1 MKKKWWRRR
10 QRFKPFDRRALPLP
24 REISSADLFAEGLL
38 VAESAARIALRNRF
52 VVGALRG
59 DEPFTSQT
67 AVLEASRVLTE
78 LAEQCRAEAARTAL
92 ERETATERSGR
103 SQHQH
108 DYHRADAPNL
118 RRREQV
124 QEAIATE
131 FDTRAADPAY
141 LDTFVERAREDAWED
156 VADAIR
162 ARLDREWRGWPRV
175 EVDSDYVRDRDIRLE
190 LLRIDLERASETA
203 EIKRYRL
210 AAGVKLRGDTP

>member
-1 MKKKWWRRR
+1 MKKKGGGRRR
-10 QRFKPFDRRALPLP
+10 RFKPFDRRALPLP

-67 AVLEASRVLTE
+67 AVLEGGGVLTE
-78 LAEQCRAEAARTAL
+78 VEEEWGAEAARTAL

-131 FDTRAADPAY
+131 FDTRAAD
-141 LDTFVERAREDAWED
+141 
-156 VADAIR
+156 
-162 ARLDREWRGWPRV
+162 
-175 EVDSDYVRDRDIRLE
+175 
-190 LLRIDLERASETA
+190 
-203 EIKRYRL
+203 
-210 AAGVKLRGDTP
+210 